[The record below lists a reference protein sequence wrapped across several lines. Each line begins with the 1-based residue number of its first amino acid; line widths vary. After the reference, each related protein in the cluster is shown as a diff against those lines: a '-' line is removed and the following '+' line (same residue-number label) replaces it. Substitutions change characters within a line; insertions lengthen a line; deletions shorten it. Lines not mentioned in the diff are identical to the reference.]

1 MSDLL
6 KKDIRYLGKDFNSL
20 KANLIEFA
28 KTYFPNTYQD
38 FNESSPGMMF
48 MEMAAYVGDVLSYYT
63 DVTLQ
68 ESMIT
73 HALEKQN
80 IVNIAQS
87 MGYIPRNK
95 IASVVRLNVFQL
107 IPSVDDGFGTM
118 IPDWRYA
125 LAIDEGMVVS
135 ADQTN
140 STNRFRTTEYI
151 DFKFSSSLDITE
163 ITPFEINDI
172 SGEVE
177 FWLLRK
183 TVNAI
188 SGNVTQ
194 RNYIFTDLEPYKTI
208 TLQEPN
214 LIEVLY
220 GMDSDGNK
228 WYNVPY
234 LSQDTIFESV
244 ANIPRNDKFLSKDR
258 GVTPY
263 LLKLRRIPRRFTTR
277 QVADGLFE
285 MQFGSG
291 VSNFNEEF
299 LIPNP
304 DLVGNALNNIT
315 GGFPTDLNP
324 ANFLYT
330 KSYGI
335 APSNTTITLYYTI
348 GGGTADNVPSETIT
362 KIASKNIIVDE
373 TGLDSVLY
381 QRVANSLAVTNP
393 EPASGGKNA
402 DDIEEI
408 RQNAISQFASQ
419 NRAVTKEDYII
430 RAYSLPAKYGS
441 ISKAYIV
448 KDTEMSY
455 NMMNSNGFLQNPL
468 GLSFYVLGYDRNNK
482 LTTVNNATKEN
493 LKVYLDQY
501 RMLTD
506 AITIKDAYI
515 INIGVEFEIITRPN
529 ENGNQVILKCIQK
542 LKDYFDTKKW
552 QINQPVVISNLY
564 TELDKIDGVQTVV
577 NIGLFNLNDE
587 SLGYSKYV
595 YDIDAAIKDGIL
607 FPSLDP
613 SMFEIKYPDNDIIG
627 KARTY

>member
-6 KKDIRYLGKDFNSL
+6 KKDIRYLGRDFNSI
-20 KANLIEFA
+20 KSNLIDFA

-48 MEMAAYVGDVLSYYT
+48 LEMAAYVGDVLSYYT

-73 HALEKQN
+73 HAAERQN
-80 IVNIAQS
+80 VINLAQS

-95 IASVVRLNVFQL
+95 IASVVRLDLFQL
-107 IPSVDDGFGTM
+107 LPSIDDGFGIM
-118 IPDWRYA
+118 MPDWKYA
-125 LAIDEGMVVS
+125 LAINEGMTVAS
-135 ADQTN
+135 KSTTN
-140 STNRFRTTEYI
+140 LFRTTEYV
-151 DFKFSSSLDITE
+151 DFKFSSSLDPTE
-163 ITPFEINDI
+163 VTPFEINDVT
-172 SGEVE
+172 GEVE
-177 FWLLRK
+177 FWLVK
-183 TVNAI
+183 KSVNAV
-188 SGNVTQ
+188 SGTVINRSFQFGDVV
-194 RNYIFTDLEPYKTI
+194 PYRKI
-208 TLQEPN
+208 TLEESN

-220 GMDSDGNK
+220 GIDSDGNT

-234 LSQDTIFESV
+234 LAQDTIFESV
-244 ANIPRNDKFLSKDR
+244 SNIPRNDKFLSVDR

-277 QVADGLFE
+277 QVTDGTFE
-285 MQFGSG
+285 IQFGSG
-291 VSNFNEEF
+291 VTNFNEEL

-304 DLVGNALNNIT
+304 DLIGSALNNIT
-315 GGFPTDLNP
+315 SGFSNELNP

-335 APSNTTITLYYTI
+335 APSNTNISIYYSI
-348 GGGTADNVPSETIT
+348 GGGTADNVQSDTIT
-362 KIASKNIIVDE
+362 KINSKQILVDE

-381 QRVANSLAVTNP
+381 QRVLNSLAVTNP

-402 DDIEEI
+402 DDLEEI
-408 RQNAISQFASQ
+408 RQNAIAQFASQ

-430 RAYSLPAKYGS
+430 RAYSLPSKFGS
-441 ISKAYIV
+441 ISKAYVV
-448 KDTEMSY
+448 KDTELAY
-455 NMMNSNGFLQNPL
+455 NITGGNNFFQNQF
-468 GLSFYVLGYDRNNK
+468 GLSFYIIGYDRNNK

-493 LKVYLDQY
+493 LKTYLDQY

-515 INIGVEFEIITRPN
+515 INIGVEFEIVTRPN
-529 ENGNQVILKCIQK
+529 QNGNQVILKCIQK

-552 QINQPVVISNLY
+552 QINQPILISNLY

-577 NIGLFNLNDE
+577 NIKINNLHDE
-587 SLGYSKYV
+587 SLGYSKYI
-595 YDIDAAIKDGIL
+595 YDINEATKDGIL

-613 SMFEIKYPDNDIIG
+613 SMFEIKYSDNDIIG
-627 KARTY
+627 KSRTY

>member
-6 KKDIRYLGKDFNSL
+6 KKDIRYLGRDFNSI
-20 KANLIEFA
+20 KSNLIDFA

-48 MEMAAYVGDVLSYYT
+48 LEMAAYVGDVLSYYT

-73 HALEKQN
+73 HAAERQN
-80 IVNIAQS
+80 VINLAQS

-95 IASVVRLNVFQL
+95 IASVVRLDLFQL
-107 IPSVDDGFGTM
+107 LPSIDDGFGIM
-118 IPDWRYA
+118 MPDWKYA
-125 LAIDEGMVVS
+125 LAINEGMTVS
-135 ADQTN
+135 SKSTTN
-140 STNRFRTTEYI
+140 LFRTTEYV
-151 DFKFSSSLDITE
+151 DFKFSSSLDPTE
-163 ITPFEINDI
+163 VTPFEINDVT
-172 SGEVE
+172 GEVE
-177 FWLLRK
+177 FWLVK
-183 TVNAI
+183 KSVNAV
-188 SGNVTQ
+188 SGTVINRSFQFGDVV
-194 RNYIFTDLEPYKTI
+194 PYRKI
-208 TLQEPN
+208 TLEESN

-220 GMDSDGNK
+220 GIDSDGNT

-234 LSQDTIFESV
+234 LAQDTIFESV
-244 ANIPRNDKFLSKDR
+244 SNIPRNDKFLSVDR
-258 GVTPY
+258 GATPY

-277 QVADGLFE
+277 QVTDGTFE
-285 MQFGSG
+285 IQFGSG
-291 VSNFNEEF
+291 VTNFNEEL

-304 DLVGNALNNIT
+304 DLIGSALNNIT
-315 GGFPTDLNP
+315 SGFSNELNP

-335 APSNTTITLYYTI
+335 APSNTNISIYYSI
-348 GGGTADNVPSETIT
+348 GGGTADNVQSDTIT
-362 KIASKNIIVDE
+362 KINSKQILVDE

-381 QRVANSLAVTNP
+381 QRVLNSLAVTNP

-402 DDIEEI
+402 DDLEEI
-408 RQNAISQFASQ
+408 RQNAIAQFASQ

-430 RAYSLPAKYGS
+430 RAYSLPSKFGS
-441 ISKAYIV
+441 ISKAYVV
-448 KDTEMSY
+448 KDTELAY
-455 NMMNSNGFLQNPL
+455 NITDGNNFFQNQF
-468 GLSFYVLGYDRNNK
+468 GLSFYIIGYDRNNK
-482 LTTVNNATKEN
+482 LTTVNTATKEN
-493 LKVYLDQY
+493 LKTYLDQY

-515 INIGVEFEIITRPN
+515 INIGVEFEIVTRSN
-529 ENGNQVILKCIQK
+529 QNGNQVILKCIQK

-552 QINQPVVISNLY
+552 QINQPILISNLY

-577 NIGLFNLNDE
+577 NIKINNLHDE
-587 SLGYSKYV
+587 SLGYSKYI
-595 YDIDAAIKDGIL
+595 YDINEATKDGIL

-627 KARTY
+627 KSRTY